1 MTKTEVKQLS
11 YDIIDSAIKVHTAL
25 GAGLLESVYQKCLEY
40 ELRKS
45 GFHVQTEVRV
55 PINYDGLQLDTD
67 LRLDLLVN
75 DCVLVELKAVE
86 NLQPIHSAQLM
97 TYMRLLKKPQ
107 GLLINFHTH
116 NITHAMKPLVNE
128 IYRSLP
134 DY

>member
-1 MTKTEVKQLS
+1 MTKTEVTQLS
-11 YDIIDSAIKVHTAL
+11 YDIIHAAIKVHTNL

-45 GFHVQTEVRV
+45 GFGVQTEVSL
-55 PINYDGLQLDTD
+55 PIIYEDIQLETE

-75 DCVLVELKAVE
+75 DSIVVELKTVE
-86 NLQPIHSAQLM
+86 NLQPLHTAQLM

-107 GLLINFHTH
+107 GLLINFNTH

-128 IYRSLP
+128 YFRKLP
-134 DY
+134 D